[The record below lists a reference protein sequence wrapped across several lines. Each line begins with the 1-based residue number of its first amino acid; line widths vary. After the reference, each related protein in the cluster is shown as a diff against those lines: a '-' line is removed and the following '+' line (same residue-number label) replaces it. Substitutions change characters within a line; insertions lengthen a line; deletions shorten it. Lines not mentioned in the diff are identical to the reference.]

1 MALLSQL
8 KENDYYISTWKHNKP
23 IVGLLEQCTMQEFDT
38 ILELSSESLNSL
50 RESSSSLQFQEI
62 LNSKI
67 RDLENRK
74 QNEIEQIRSDY
85 ENLRIT
91 ELSKK
96 QHEIEQSR
104 RVLENLRVTETS
116 KLQNDNSKLQI
127 ELEQIKRSFENLRNT
142 ELNKSQN
149 EIKNL
154 QIQLEQSS
162 RAYQLLNQNFLGIQT
177 TNQEL
182 FSNSLNSAVKHVEAQ
197 HSKVDS
203 IYKEQISSLQ
213 KQLEEYTKNAI
224 TQNVSSNK
232 GRIGEQNFDTL
243 VENLT
248 SWSLENTSKIP
259 QSCDRYGNIRNC
271 KTLFE
276 IKNYSHNVPKKEVD
290 KFKRDLE
297 VHKDC
302 PLGVFISLNT
312 NIVGGPQDFFY
323 TEFTN
328 SNQLLVYVQQFN
340 SYDASTLF
348 SVIDSLIDIAKLLN
362 AKCNISEDNTS
373 IQNRVDSIKPILQ
386 MEITNITNIIKE
398 INNNTKNLINTVQQN
413 NSSLKHYLE
422 KIQFTFKSILQ
433 TFFEDIIVD
442 DSCNDEE
449 LLNAKKKRARG
460 KPQNNQVILDFKSS
474 CDIVQNPNV

>member
-1 MALLSQL
+1 MALMSQL
-8 KENDYYISTWKHNKP
+8 KENDYYLTTWKHTKP
-23 IVGLLEQCTMQEFDT
+23 IVGLLEKCTMQEFDT
-38 ILELSSESLNSL
+38 ILELSSESLHSL

-62 LNSKI
+62 LDNKMK
-67 RDLENRK
+67 DLEFKK
-74 QNEIEQIRSDY
+74 QNEIEKIKSEY

-96 QHEIEQSR
+96 QYEIEQSR
-104 RVLENLRVTETS
+104 RVFENLRVTETS
-116 KLQNDNSKLQI
+116 KLQNENSKLQT
-127 ELEQIKRSFENLRNT
+127 ELEQIKRSFENRRILEST
-142 ELNKSQN
+142 TLQN

-162 RAYQLLNQNFLGIQT
+162 RAYQLLNQNYLGIQNA
-177 TNQEL
+177 NQEQ

-213 KQLEEYTKNAI
+213 KQLEEYTKNTI

-232 GRIGEQNFDTL
+232 GRIGEQNFDML

-297 VHKDC
+297 VHKEC

-362 AKCNISEDNTS
+362 AKCNVSEDNVS
-373 IQNRVDSIKPILQ
+373 IQNKVDSIKPILQ
-386 MEITNITNIIKE
+386 MEITSISNIIKE

-413 NSSLKHYLE
+413 NSSLKHHLE

-433 TFFEDIIVD
+433 TFFEDIIID
-442 DSCNDEE
+442 DSCNDDE

-460 KPQNNQVILDFKSS
+460 KTQSNQILIDASVTTS
-474 CDIVQNPNV
+474 